1 MIFKNAF
8 YVFVV
13 IYLTFGILF
22 NQSYKIVV
30 KNMKNAAAVTVL
42 LEGLAGMFALLFI
55 PFFEFSFPTNPFTYL
70 FLFLAIIFYTV
81 NDRLSTTVRSGLDGS
96 TYLII
101 KQLSVVFMILNGF
114 LLFKEKI
121 IFKKVL
127 GSLIILFS
135 NFLIFYERRKFR
147 FNKYIFLGIIANLF
161 MSIALLI
168 DVSYSNEFNLPFYVF
183 LILIVPALLILI
195 FEKVTIKKI
204 KNEYINGN
212 KKVIV
217 LTSFSWAIMTIA
229 KLRIYQLGEVVESA
243 VFCSLTVILTVIVE
257 YFFFNQKNKLL
268 KKVVASIMILLGI
281 LIIKI

>member
-22 NQSYKIVV
+22 NQGYKIVV

-212 KKVIV
+212 KKMIV